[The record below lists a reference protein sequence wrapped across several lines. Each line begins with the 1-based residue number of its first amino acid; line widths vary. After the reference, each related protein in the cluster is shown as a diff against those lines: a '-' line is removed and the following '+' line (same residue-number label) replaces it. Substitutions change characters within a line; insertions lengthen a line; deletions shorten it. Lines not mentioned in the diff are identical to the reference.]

1 MIARIGRMERTVGWT
16 VSGIFNICVLKALI
30 VICTILGITSFLSR
44 VTEPSGWFTP
54 SEYSDATTTHSVLW
68 LFLFVLVLGAIA
80 FFFNI
85 VIAIYCFIAWV
96 LMLAWIISTVKA
108 AVSPQEEETGGP
120 KLILLSV
127 IGLKTYC
134 TDMCVSKGLRQDSY
148 IFRFIMAVVMG
159 FAYVPF
165 YNFWLNILNA
175 FRFYPEGILASLTYG
190 LIDTLY
196 YAGVFVLFLL

>member
-68 LFLFVLVLGAIA
+68 LFVFVLVLGAIA

-96 LMLAWIISTVKA
+96 LMLAWII
-108 AVSPQEEETGGP
+108 
-120 KLILLSV
+120 
-127 IGLKTYC
+127 
-134 TDMCVSKGLRQDSY
+134 DMCVSKGLRQDSY